1 MGVFPLCVPYV
12 NKVIKNLFSHFGR
25 FVYVKLK
32 LNPLFGSRDHLY
44 CVLVDTM
51 LNYFKQNGK
60 APPSR
65 RSMDMKCSPFSEFD
79 VADGPT
85 YTSLLVGMPNFNR
98 KSLLIQFFISA
109 IY

>member
-32 LNPLFGSRDHLY
+32 LYPLFGSRDHLY
-44 CVLVDTM
+44 CDLVDTM
-51 LNYFKQNGK
+51 LNYIKQNGK
-60 APPSR
+60 ASPSR
-65 RSMDMKCSPFSEFD
+65 RSLYLQCSPFFEFE
-79 VADGPT
+79 VADGGT

-98 KSLLIQFFISA
+98 KSLLIQLFISA